1 MGRGLSYSLPVT
13 YYELI
18 PTAPVKYYCKIL
30 TVICARERNAG
41 TLRARARA
49 FVQARQRIASSH
61 FRIFCQPV
69 YILPEFISTTLHP
82 GKRRDAAAS
91 LSAYFA
97 RCVSC
102 TIDDNNNDNNH
113 GHETA
118 TTFRFVQIGAFCSL
132 LFRVFLSF
140 FREGEGGGEI
150 RQDTKHVFV
159 IGRLRRNLN
168 YFSFFLKLVKIWK
181 WIFGLFTRLH
191 KFRVQRNAILK
202 EVCSLSRN

>member
-41 TLRARARA
+41 TLRARA

-97 RCVSC
+97 RCVLC

-140 FREGEGGGEI
+140 FREGEGEGEI
-150 RQDTKHVFV
+150 RQDTKHVFDRKV
-159 IGRLRRNLN
+159 ETEFEL
-168 YFSFFLKLVKIWK
+168 FLISSETGQDL
-181 WIFGLFTRLH
+181 
-191 KFRVQRNAILK
+191 Q
-202 EVCSLSRN
+202 S

>member
-41 TLRARARA
+41 TLRARA

-82 GKRRDAAAS
+82 GKRRDAS

-97 RCVSC
+97 RCVLC
-102 TIDDNNNDNNH
+102 TIDDNNNDDNH

-140 FREGEGGGEI
+140 LGRGREGE
-150 RQDTKHVFV
+150 K
-159 IGRLRRNLN
+159 
-168 YFSFFLKLVKIWK
+168 
-181 WIFGLFTRLH
+181 
-191 KFRVQRNAILK
+191 
-202 EVCSLSRN
+202 

>member
-41 TLRARARA
+41 TLRARARVCPGA
-49 FVQARQRIASSH
+49 PTNCLVALSH
-61 FRIFCQPV
+61 FLSAV

-97 RCVSC
+97 RCVLC

-140 FREGEGGGEI
+140 L
-150 RQDTKHVFV
+150 
-159 IGRLRRNLN
+159 GRGWEEE
-168 YFSFFLKLVKIWK
+168 K
-181 WIFGLFTRLH
+181 
-191 KFRVQRNAILK
+191 
-202 EVCSLSRN
+202 